1 MKKGLCEVKF
11 EQPIRWGEALWKN
24 LCFVSASYHPAGPG
38 ESWVLAV
45 WRCFSASLCLYFLKH
60 STFTDVGLYSV
71 YFIEISHVEQFIL
84 PMGWSIIE
92 NFCLA
97 SFFKKMN

>member
-1 MKKGLCEVKF
+1 MRLSLNSLSDEGKHCGKT
-11 EQPIRWGEALWKN
+11 
-24 LCFVSASYHPAGPG
+24 SA
-38 ESWVLAV
+38 
-45 WRCFSASLCLYFLKH
+45 LCLLVIILPGQVKVESYRFGDVLVPLSVFIFLKH